1 MLVFTGAQLIV
12 RASVNAVLV
21 VGGIAVVEEA
31 PEGARAFAVAM
42 LGLAGGAGFALSVI
56 LLPIADFGPDAN
68 GLFTHRIHELRP
80 FDRVCKAWEVFDFGG
95 DGELSAG
102 LEAFKDEGS

>member
-1 MLVFTGAQLIV
+1 M
-12 RASVNAVLV
+12 NAVLV

-56 LLPIADFGPDAN
+56 LLPAADLGPEAWRVAFG
-68 GLFTHRIHELRP
+68 
-80 FDRVCKAWEVFDFGG
+80 V
-95 DGELSAG
+95 SA
-102 LEAFKDEGS
+102 LTAPASRCSPAA